1 VLDHNPE
8 LENSCQ
14 MKQVKDDF
22 AKTGSFP
29 QLFRAILTSPA
40 FLTRDL

>member
-1 VLDHNPE
+1 MLDHNPDV
-8 LENSCQ
+8 ENSCQ
-14 MKQVKDDF
+14 IQQVKDDF

-29 QLFRAILTSPA
+29 DLFRAILTSPA